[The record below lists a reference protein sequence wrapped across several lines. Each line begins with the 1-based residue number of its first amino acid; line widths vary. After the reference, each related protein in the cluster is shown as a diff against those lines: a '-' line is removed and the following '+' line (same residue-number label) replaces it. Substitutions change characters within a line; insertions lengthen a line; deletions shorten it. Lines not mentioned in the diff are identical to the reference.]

1 MRYEKFRVTPPQQP
15 PRAQPRHFVC
25 AEITTKEE
33 KRKRKKLLCVVSHHV
48 DILYTIQKIKRV
60 SH

>member
-33 KRKRKKLLCVVSHHV
+33 KKKKKVAVCSQSPCGY
-48 DILYTIQKIKRV
+48 ILYKR
-60 SH
+60 

>member
-25 AEITTKEE
+25 AEITTKEKE
-33 KRKRKKLLCVVSHHV
+33 KEKEKKKVAVCSQSPCG
-48 DILYTIQKIKRV
+48 YTIQKIKRV

>member
-25 AEITTKEE
+25 AEITTKEKE

-48 DILYTIQKIKRV
+48 DILYKR
-60 SH
+60 